1 MKTRKKLLHSTLIL
15 ALALGQTSG
24 TVVEAVSML
33 SSVESIDVKKISKMN
48 EKKTTTKKEVKK
60 DEKRTKEKNT
70 EKDKKVADST
80 ESNKIKS
87 SIESFANPTFE
98 LPIPVGADI
107 IAASTDSEKE
117 IGKAVNE
124 FLSKK
129 LNLMIDNSTDDFKVG
144 DTINYKIP
152 GVFLGGN
159 TNGAEIIS
167 SEFSDFWE
175 NWENSSNYRVTL
187 LNILR
192 GTYALFYVTSESE
205 SGNWQ
210 MKITT
215 SDQANG
221 LYYVAPSDN
230 NLYVTFTRL
239 KVAIPQKEVFKVSKF
254 PYSNINHDYGVAYT
268 TRYVPMT
275 FNVDF
280 PKSKGT
286 LKAEVK
292 DGPHVVEEKSSP
304 KPEDYVEVKDSLGK
318 VTYTWITKP
327 DTNKLGNQNVKVLVE
342 DETGRSKELTFTMTV
357 KSLLTVKKEAGEIY
371 QYSLLPDVN
380 DYFEVT
386 TEGSYTLQWSNN
398 PNTMTAGIH
407 KWEATVRTSDNREIT
422 KSITMRV
429 LPHPELQLK
438 LKPIEDRTVTLV
450 ESSDTLANTFK
461 NYIEEAT
468 LLGEPVA
475 IDDLEFVANESSKTE
490 FQSVGTHEVRI
501 TVQAKHPN
509 SNVMRNYYRERTMG

>member
-98 LPIPVGADI
+98 LPIPV
-107 IAASTDSEKE
+107 
-117 IGKAVNE
+117 
-124 FLSKK
+124 
-129 LNLMIDNSTDDFKVG
+129 
-144 DTINYKIP
+144 
-152 GVFLGGN
+152 
-159 TNGAEIIS
+159 GAEIIS

-438 LKPIEDRTVTLV
+438 LKPIEDRTVISLV
-450 ESSDTLANTFK
+450 GMFLFWK
-461 NYIEEAT
+461 KKKPKEE
-468 LLGEPVA
+468 P
-475 IDDLEFVANESSKTE
+475 K
-490 FQSVGTHEVRI
+490 
-501 TVQAKHPN
+501 K
-509 SNVMRNYYRERTMG
+509 

>member
-70 EKDKKVADST
+70 EKDKKVAGST

-144 DTINYKIP
+144 DTITYKIP

-215 SDQANG
+215 SDQAKG

-268 TRYVPMT
+268 TRYVLMT

-380 DYFEVT
+380 DYFEVS

-398 PNTMTAGIH
+398 
-407 KWEATVRTSDNREIT
+407 
-422 KSITMRV
+422 
-429 LPHPELQLK
+429 
-438 LKPIEDRTVTLV
+438 
-450 ESSDTLANTFK
+450 
-461 NYIEEAT
+461 
-468 LLGEPVA
+468 
-475 IDDLEFVANESSKTE
+475 LEWQQF
-490 FQSVGTHEVRI
+490 F
-501 TVQAKHPN
+501 
-509 SNVMRNYYRERTMG
+509 

>member
-1 MKTRKKLLHSTLIL
+1 
-15 ALALGQTSG
+15 
-24 TVVEAVSML
+24 
-33 SSVESIDVKKISKMN
+33 
-48 EKKTTTKKEVKK
+48 
-60 DEKRTKEKNT
+60 
-70 EKDKKVADST
+70 
-80 ESNKIKS
+80 
-87 SIESFANPTFE
+87 
-98 LPIPVGADI
+98 
-107 IAASTDSEKE
+107 
-117 IGKAVNE
+117 
-124 FLSKK
+124 
-129 LNLMIDNSTDDFKVG
+129 
-144 DTINYKIP
+144 
-152 GVFLGGN
+152 
-159 TNGAEIIS
+159 
-167 SEFSDFWE
+167 
-175 NWENSSNYRVTL
+175 
-187 LNILR
+187 
-192 GTYALFYVTSESE
+192 
-205 SGNWQ
+205 
-210 MKITT
+210 
-215 SDQANG
+215 
-221 LYYVAPSDN
+221 
-230 NLYVTFTRL
+230 
-239 KVAIPQKEVFKVSKF
+239 
-254 PYSNINHDYGVAYT
+254 
-268 TRYVPMT
+268 MT

-438 LKPIEDRTVTLV
+438 LKPI
-450 ESSDTLANTFK
+450 
-461 NYIEEAT
+461 
-468 LLGEPVA
+468 
-475 IDDLEFVANESSKTE
+475 
-490 FQSVGTHEVRI
+490 
-501 TVQAKHPN
+501 
-509 SNVMRNYYRERTMG
+509 

>member
-144 DTINYKIP
+144 DTITYKIP

-254 PYSNINHDYGVAYT
+254 PYSNI
-268 TRYVPMT
+268 
-275 FNVDF
+275 
-280 PKSKGT
+280 K
-286 LKAEVK
+286 
-292 DGPHVVEEKSSP
+292 
-304 KPEDYVEVKDSLGK
+304 
-318 VTYTWITKP
+318 
-327 DTNKLGNQNVKVLVE
+327 KL
-342 DETGRSKELTFTMTV
+342 
-357 KSLLTVKKEAGEIY
+357 
-371 QYSLLPDVN
+371 
-380 DYFEVT
+380 
-386 TEGSYTLQWSNN
+386 
-398 PNTMTAGIH
+398 
-407 KWEATVRTSDNREIT
+407 
-422 KSITMRV
+422 
-429 LPHPELQLK
+429 
-438 LKPIEDRTVTLV
+438 
-450 ESSDTLANTFK
+450 
-461 NYIEEAT
+461 
-468 LLGEPVA
+468 
-475 IDDLEFVANESSKTE
+475 
-490 FQSVGTHEVRI
+490 
-501 TVQAKHPN
+501 
-509 SNVMRNYYRERTMG
+509 

>member
-70 EKDKKVADST
+70 EKDKKVAGST

-144 DTINYKIP
+144 DTITYKIP

-215 SDQANG
+215 SDQAKG

-275 FNVDF
+275 FNV
-280 PKSKGT
+280 G
-286 LKAEVK
+286 
-292 DGPHVVEEKSSP
+292 
-304 KPEDYVEVKDSLGK
+304 
-318 VTYTWITKP
+318 
-327 DTNKLGNQNVKVLVE
+327 
-342 DETGRSKELTFTMTV
+342 
-357 KSLLTVKKEAGEIY
+357 
-371 QYSLLPDVN
+371 
-380 DYFEVT
+380 
-386 TEGSYTLQWSNN
+386 
-398 PNTMTAGIH
+398 
-407 KWEATVRTSDNREIT
+407 
-422 KSITMRV
+422 
-429 LPHPELQLK
+429 
-438 LKPIEDRTVTLV
+438 
-450 ESSDTLANTFK
+450 
-461 NYIEEAT
+461 
-468 LLGEPVA
+468 
-475 IDDLEFVANESSKTE
+475 
-490 FQSVGTHEVRI
+490 
-501 TVQAKHPN
+501 
-509 SNVMRNYYRERTMG
+509 